1 MLILGISLVLILI
14 GLYAI
19 ITKRNMIKVAVG
31 FALMEYA
38 VNFLFAIIGFHKV
51 PGMKIIPPILM
62 EVKTTANVLSSYSD
76 PVPQAL
82 VLTSIVIGLG
92 VTAFMLSL
100 ALRIYNRI
108 GSFDLDEIKR
118 LKG

>member
-1 MLILGISLVLILI
+1 MIILVGSGLLFLV

-38 VNFLFAIIGFHKV
+38 VNFLFAIIGFR
-51 PGMKIIPPILM
+51 PGAVPPIM
-62 EVKTTANVLSSYSD
+62 QQVDAAKVYSD
-76 PVPQAL
+76 PLPQAL

-92 VTAFMLSL
+92 VTALLLSL
-100 ALRIYNRI
+100 ALRLYNRI
-108 GSFDLDEIKR
+108 GSFDLEEIQR

>member
-1 MLILGISLVLILI
+1 VIILVASLILFLV

-31 FALMEYA
+31 FSLMEYS
-38 VNFLFAIIGFHKV
+38 VNFLFAIVGFR
-51 PGMKIIPPILM
+51 PGALPPILQAV
-62 EVKTTANVLSSYSD
+62 EAGKVYSD
-76 PVPQAL
+76 PLPQAL
-82 VLTSIVIGLG
+82 VLTAIVIGLG

-100 ALRIYNRI
+100 ILRLYNRI
-108 GSFDLDEIKR
+108 GSFDLEEIKR

>member
-1 MLILGISLVLILI
+1 MLILGISLVLFLV

-19 ITKRNMIKVAVG
+19 ITKRNLIKVAVG

-38 VNFLFAIIGFHKV
+38 VNFLFAIIGFRKGAV
-51 PGMKIIPPILM
+51 PPIM
-62 EVKTTANVLSSYSD
+62 TVVDPNVVYSD
-76 PVPQAL
+76 PLPQAL
-82 VLTSIVIGLG
+82 VLTAIVIGLG

-100 ALRIYNRI
+100 ALRIYKRI